1 MYDLRLIK
9 DNRAAQLGKR
19 LGGGGKSRGPLPLP
33 FKDLL
38 GLRQDLNM
46 SEDDLSD
53 KVVAQL
59 KNGPAT
65 LTALATTLDRPVA
78 SLLVVLKELQ
88 RGGFAQIRDSKWSLT
103 EEYKRLIDRATRCEQ
118 HR

>member
-1 MYDLRLIK
+1 
-9 DNRAAQLGKR
+9 
-19 LGGGGKSRGPLPLP
+19 
-33 FKDLL
+33 
-38 GLRQDLNM
+38 M

-78 SLLVVLKELQ
+78 LLLVVLKELQ

>member
-1 MYDLRLIK
+1 MLVWSGTVEV
-9 DNRAAQLGKR
+9 RALKESVSEAAGS
-19 LGGGGKSRGPLPLP
+19 LGGLNPPLP
-33 FKDLL
+33 FKYLL

-103 EEYKRLIDRATRCEQ
+103 EEYKRLIDRADPL
-118 HR
+118 